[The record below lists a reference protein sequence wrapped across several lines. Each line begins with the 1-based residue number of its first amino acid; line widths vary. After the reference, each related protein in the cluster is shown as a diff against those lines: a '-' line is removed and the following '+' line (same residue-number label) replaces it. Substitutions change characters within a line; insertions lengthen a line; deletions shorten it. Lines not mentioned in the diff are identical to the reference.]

1 MGSRMQER
9 KQRHEARGDEEV
21 DIAAPIPEINPTSA
35 AVSSGSDSG
44 SESESDREER
54 RHRKSPDPDDPG
66 VVVGMEVDRN
76 EIEAQLLHRL
86 ANTAANERLAE
97 RVEVMKLDDD
107 DPESAEQGTLG
118 VVDDAVLGS
127 LDVHL
132 EEQVA
137 RIGGGMAAHPTLKR
151 CRPLAI
157 EGTEEDRL
165 EAQGRTPGG
174 RGGNGAIGEV
184 RADATLSQGVLEGR
198 LPVDA
203 GREAGG
209 DAIEV
214 VGEEIAAVPIGTD
227 PDEPST
233 CIDRPEEIDNPA
245 QVGKR
250 RAL

>member
-1 MGSRMQER
+1 MGEVGAGSCRQAAIPPQE
-9 KQRHEARGDEEV
+9 GDLEEW
-21 DIAAPIPEINPTSA
+21 
-35 AVSSGSDSG
+35 
-44 SESESDREER
+44 

-76 EIEAQLLHRL
+76 KIEAQLLHRL
-86 ANTAANERLAE
+86 ANAAANERLAE

-137 RIGGGMAAHPTLKR
+137 CLGEGMAAHPTPER
-151 CRPLAI
+151 CRSFAI
-157 EGTEEDRL
+157 EGAEKDRL
-165 EAQGRTPGG
+165 EAQGCTPGG
-174 RGGNGAIGEV
+174 RGGNGAIGKV

-203 GREAGG
+203 GRETGG
-209 DAIEV
+209 DTIEI
-214 VGEEIAAVPIGTD
+214 VGEEIAAVAVGAD
-227 PDEPST
+227 PDEPPAGV
-233 CIDRPEEIDNPA
+233 DRPEEIDNPA
-245 QVGKR
+245 EVGKR